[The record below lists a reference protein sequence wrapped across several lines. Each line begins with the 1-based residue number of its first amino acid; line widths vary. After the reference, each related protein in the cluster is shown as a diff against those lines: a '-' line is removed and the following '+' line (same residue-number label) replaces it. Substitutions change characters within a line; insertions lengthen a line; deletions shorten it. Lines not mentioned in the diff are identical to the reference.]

1 MNKIEIRLNNKNFA
15 DKAPKNII
23 EQEKTNF
30 ANLKKDANKIQLT
43 LENL

>member
-1 MNKIEIRLNNKNFA
+1 MDKINTRLSNKNFS
-15 DKAPKNII
+15 DRAPKEII

-30 ANLKKDANKIQLT
+30 NNLEKDAKKLQLT